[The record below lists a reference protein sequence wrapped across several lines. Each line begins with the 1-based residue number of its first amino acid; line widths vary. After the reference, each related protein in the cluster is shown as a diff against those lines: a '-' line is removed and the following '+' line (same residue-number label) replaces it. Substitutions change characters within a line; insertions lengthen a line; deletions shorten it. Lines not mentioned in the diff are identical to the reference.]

1 MDYKLSK
8 HHYVTNPE
16 LIEALRTCKQEKAEG
31 RAGVEGKED
40 SVKYKRAYDK
50 VGAAILLIS
59 NNLIKRP
66 EFSGY
71 PKQVKQ
77 EMVSDSILNVCLY
90 IDNFDPDYVGPK
102 SGQVNAFGYIT
113 QICWYAFVRGIQK
126 EKKQLRIKAKII
138 RDSGITDQIDAR
150 IEGDDRQ
157 YANEFLDTLKSY
169 QNYLEDE
176 LPADDTAK
184 KERKRKKKASQGL
197 GAVFEDVTEAE
208 QDPLVDD
215 LVEEDLFESEKYDNS
230 EN

>member
-71 PKQVKQ
+71 AKQIKQ

-113 QICWYAFVRGIQK
+113 QICWYAFIRRIQG
-126 EKKQLRIKAKII
+126 EKKQLRIKAKMI
-138 RDSGITDQIDAR
+138 RDSGITDQIDTR

-157 YANEFLDTLKSY
+157 YANEFLETMKSY
-169 QNYLEDE
+169 QDFLEDE
-176 LPADDTAK
+176 PVVDDAAK
-184 KERKRKKKASQGL
+184 KEKKRKKKASQGL
-197 GAVFEDVTEAE
+197 GAVFEEVEAE
-208 QDPLVDD
+208 PDAPTDD
-215 LVEEDLFESEKYDNS
+215 FESEKYDNS
-230 EN
+230 ED